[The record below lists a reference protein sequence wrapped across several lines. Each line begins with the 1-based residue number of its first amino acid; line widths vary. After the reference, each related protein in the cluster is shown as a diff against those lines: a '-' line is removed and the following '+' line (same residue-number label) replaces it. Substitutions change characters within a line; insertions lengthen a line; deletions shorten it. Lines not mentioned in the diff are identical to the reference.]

1 MHKIS
6 LTNTATERVF
16 QLPACAQRPSQMPE
30 NRQKVVMLVNNPC
43 VNDSRVIK
51 EAEAL
56 AASGRWVAV
65 ICQWCEGLP
74 RHEQVRG
81 VEYYRIDT
89 ALKAPGEIIRKL
101 MIRMGLSTSP
111 GSLGHGEDVLNKQL
125 RWPSITFAR
134 SRGSIGRIKEFL
146 VSLRLYPYVFLPAY
160 AIYWTLRKIKH
171 LVGCSLRTCMRH
183 IYWLTEF
190 EDFGLAAERAAVSLG
205 PEVVHAHDLATLPTG
220 SRVARICGARLI
232 YDSHELEMHRNSAF
246 PWYVWKRRRLLE
258 QRHIRKADA
267 VITVSDSIADHLA
280 SDYDILRPVVI
291 INAPNPPAR
300 DTGKE
305 GLRQTLGL
313 KDEPIAVYVG
323 SVTVNRGIEQC
334 VHALVR
340 IPNLRLALVGPRRP
354 RTEQEV
360 TQLAERLGVRNRLY
374 LVDPVPPEDV
384 VSFISSADVSVVP
397 IQDVCLSY
405 RYCLPNKLF
414 ESAFAGLPIA
424 ASNFPELRRFID
436 CCGCGVTMDQA
447 DPDDIAEKIQ
457 LLLYDPI
464 RYRLSLAEQAAL
476 LSIYGWPVQ
485 AKKLCNLYD
494 NLDGVYDVDRENTC
508 AAQV

>member
-1 MHKIS
+1 
-6 LTNTATERVF
+6 
-16 QLPACAQRPSQMPE
+16 MPE

-51 EAEAL
+51 EAEAI

-65 ICQWCEGLP
+65 VCQWCEGLP

-89 ALKAPGEIIRKL
+89 ALKTPRQMIRTL
-101 MIRMGLSTSP
+101 MVRMGLSSSP
-111 GSLGHGEDVLNKQL
+111 GNLGHGEEAHNLSL
-125 RWPSITFAR
+125 RWPSISFISSR
-134 SRGSIGRIKEFL
+134 SPISQIKKSIVYMR
-146 VSLRLYPYVFLPAY
+146 RYPHVFLPFY
-160 AIYWTLRKIKH
+160 PIYWMLSQTKRLI
-171 LVGCSLRTCMRH
+171 GYSLRASMRN

-190 EDFGLAAERAAVSLG
+190 EDFGLAAERAAVNLD

-220 SRVARICGARLI
+220 SRVARKCGARLI
-232 YDSHELEMHRNSAF
+232 YDSHELEMHRNSKF
-246 PWYVWKRRRLLE
+246 PWYVWRRRRFLE
-258 QRHIRKADA
+258 RRYIRKANA

-280 SDYDILRPVVI
+280 ADYGILRPVVI
-291 INAPNPPAR
+291 VNAPNPPAG
-300 DTGKE
+300 DTSKE
-305 GLRQTLGL
+305 GLRQKLGL
-313 KDEPIAVYVG
+313 KNEPIAVYVG
-323 SVTVNRGIEQC
+323 SVTVHRGIEQC
-334 VHALVR
+334 VRALTR
-340 IPNLRLALVGPRRP
+340 IQNLRFALVGPRRP
-354 RTEQEV
+354 ITEREI
-360 TQLAERLGVRNRLY
+360 TQLAERLGVRNRLF
-374 LVDPVPPEDV
+374 LVDPVPPDDV

-424 ASNFPELRRFID
+424 ASDFPELRRFID
-436 CCGCGVTMDQA
+436 RSGCGVTMDQA

-457 LLLYDPI
+457 FLLNDPT
-464 RYRLSLAEQAAL
+464 RYRLSLAEQAVL
-476 LSIYGWPVQ
+476 LGIYGWPVQ

-494 NLDGVYDVDRENTC
+494 NLAGDFDAGRENTC